1 MILRFRAVIFV
12 LCTSGIRA
20 LHEWY
25 SCFARV
31 IFVLCTSGIRALHEW
46 YSRLPKPLYRP
57 KHSTARDARRRR
69 AERRSFGY
77 FPSLLKESNV
87 KNLVSFV
94 FSCRARKT
102 KRAHL
107 SIENKCAQTVGY
119 INFCFM
125 WASPRGIMA
134 SVPFVQAPTAK
145 KFHFPSVAEILK
157 IHNIILPQT
166 SQNVKY
172 FLLIPAP
179 KFDNIFSF
187 FRPAV
192 SIFHKAHPQDFS
204 TVVFSLT
211 ARAIMRSIT
220 RQISVPA
227 A

>member
-1 MILRFRAVIFV
+1 MFFCSAKVILRFRAVIFV
-12 LCTSGIRA
+12 LCASGIRA

-31 IFVLCTSGIRALHEW
+31 VFAPSKTSLSPQTLHG
-46 YSRLPKPLYRP
+46 
-57 KHSTARDARRRR
+57 ARC
-69 AERRSFGY
+69 S
-77 FPSLLKESNV
+77 PN
-87 KNLVSFV
+87 VSFV

-119 INFCFM
+119 INFCFT
-125 WASPRGIMA
+125 WANPRGIMA
-134 SVPFVQAPTAK
+134 SVPFVQVPTAK

-192 SIFHKAHPQDFS
+192 SIFHKADLQDFS
-204 TVVFSLT
+204 TVVFFLT
-211 ARAIMRSIT
+211 ARAIMRSIM